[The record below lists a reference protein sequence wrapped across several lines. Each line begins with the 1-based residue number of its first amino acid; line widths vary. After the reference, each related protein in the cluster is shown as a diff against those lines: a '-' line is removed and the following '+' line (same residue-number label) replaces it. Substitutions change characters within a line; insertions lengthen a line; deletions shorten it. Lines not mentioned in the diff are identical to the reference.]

1 MPRFWQLI
9 SEGWCKLVKI
19 GTTDQVADLATKI
32 LNTSTTEYFSSIILG
47 KYIDQS
53 LYANVNLMHVTVD
66 QSLHVYYDTT
76 DYYLLPYNDWGG
88 YVNTQ

>member
-19 GTTDQVADLATKI
+19 GTNDQVADLATKI

-53 LYANVNLMHVTVD
+53 LYANVD
-66 QSLHVYYDTT
+66 
-76 DYYLLPYNDWGG
+76 
-88 YVNTQ
+88 